1 MLTDVTNLEELLERY
16 WDLEASVALWTAANE
31 AKDFRIKELEAEVTA
46 LRKRVARLG
55 RLAVRQQS
63 PSRRALAGV

>member
-16 WDLEASVALWTAANE
+16 WDLEASAALWTAANE
-31 AKDFRIKELEAEVTA
+31 AKDNRITELEDEVTA
-46 LRKRVARLG
+46 LRKRVARLS

-63 PSRRALAGV
+63 PRRSVQVGG